1 MRPSREVADKAEH
14 YAAVQWLSESFEIR
28 KNNLIGNPY
37 GNDIIS
43 IKWDHHPHCPC
54 EDPEPPYTAPSV
66 IWEGAYTAAWEWGT
80 EMRTYMLW
88 IAGFDATLVPI
99 PRWVA

>member
-14 YAAVQWLSESFEIR
+14 YAAVQWLEEDFDARKDNCIR
-28 KNNLIGNPY
+28 NPY
-37 GNDIIS
+37 GNEIIQ
-43 IKWDHHPHCPC
+43 IKWDHHPACQC
-54 EDPEPPYTAPSV
+54 ETSDDVANIV
-66 IWEGAYTAAWEWGT
+66 LEGAYHAIWEWGP